1 MSDYTFKLDQEDA
14 DEFSFLIED
23 GEGCTWRVPLITT
36 RDAVALFVAVE
47 AGIGD
52 YVHEMRAAKAEF
64 DAGIK
69 PAGVVDSFEG
79 HGDFNSDDPMERYI
93 AHQAAK
99 GRL

>member
-52 YVHEMRAAKAEF
+52 YVHEMRAAKASF
-64 DAGIK
+64 DADPPERG
-69 PAGVVDSFEG
+69 FEG
-79 HGDFNSDDPMERYI
+79 HGDFTSDDPMERWT
-93 AHQAAK
+93 AHQASK